1 MSVDVL
7 PIDGLAHISVFTTDV
22 EVSVRFYTEK
32 LEFKLVY
39 RTTVDP
45 GGSSDGFFPV
55 EYALVQHG
63 SCVVELVEP
72 SHQDKVRLST
82 RGTVDHFALRV
93 RDIDR
98 VFATLQRRGV
108 QFESAEIGSLPTL
121 FSNFRSVNL
130 VGPSGEVIE
139 ICEYTMEAFAD
150 G

>member
-22 EVSVRFYTEK
+22 EKSVRFYTEK
-32 LEFKLVY
+32 LEFKLIY
-39 RTTVDP
+39 RTKVNP

-72 SHQDKVRLST
+72 SQHDKVRLST
-82 RGTVDHFALRV
+82 RGTIDHFALRV

-98 VFATLQRRGV
+98 VFVTLQHRGV
-108 QFESAEIGSLPTL
+108 QFENAEIGSLPTL
-121 FSNFRSVNL
+121 FSSFRAVNI

-139 ICEYTMEAFAD
+139 ICEYTM
-150 G
+150 

>member
-22 EVSVRFYTEK
+22 EKSVRFYTEK
-32 LEFKLVY
+32 LEFKLIY
-39 RTTVDP
+39 RTTDNP

-72 SHQDKVRLST
+72 SQHDKVRLST
-82 RGTVDHFALRV
+82 RGTIDHFALRV

-98 VFATLQRRGV
+98 VFVTLQHRGV
-108 QFESAEIGSLPTL
+108 QFENAEIGSLPTL
-121 FSNFRSVNL
+121 FSSFRAVNI

-139 ICEYTMEAFAD
+139 ICEYTM
-150 G
+150 